1 MPAPAPTRYC
11 ASRSS
16 GLSAGL
22 PRTAVLLAALSAP
35 VFRGPEMVPVPV
47 AVAVS
52 ALSVWMA
59 AAGVWVMRRAPAP
72 SGLRV
77 ASAGR

>member
-16 GLSAGL
+16 GLSAGS
-22 PRTAVLLAALSAP
+22 PRTAVLLAALSSP
-35 VFRGPEMVPVPV
+35 VFRGPEMVPV

-59 AAGVWVMRRAPAP
+59 AAGVWVMRRTPAS